1 MVTNLFPPVPINL
14 MVFDQS
20 LAINFFLIFSV
31 NLGKNHIIVLYFHN
45 RALTEETVIES
56 NHFLSFNKYLTKIKQ
71 NIIHNDLFFRLKEGG
86 FTQNSDSFR
95 MKSR

>member
-31 NLGKNHIIVLYFHN
+31 ILGKNNILVLYFHI
-45 RALTEETVIES
+45 RALTEETFIES
-56 NHFLSFNKYLTKIKQ
+56 NHFLLFNKYLTKIKQ
-71 NIIHNDLFFRLKEGG
+71 NIIHNK
-86 FTQNSDSFR
+86 
-95 MKSR
+95 